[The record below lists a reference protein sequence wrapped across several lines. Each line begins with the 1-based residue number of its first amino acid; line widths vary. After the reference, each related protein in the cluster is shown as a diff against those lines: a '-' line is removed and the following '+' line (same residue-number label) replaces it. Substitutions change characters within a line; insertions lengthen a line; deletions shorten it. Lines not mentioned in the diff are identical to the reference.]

1 MSQARGVIYL
11 PQVVFHDT
19 SIGRQCTIAVHVL
32 SKTSISGPFSISRF
46 VPIKNSMKW
55 CEESR

>member
-1 MSQARGVIYL
+1 MFQARGVIYL

-19 SIGRQCTIAVHVL
+19 FIGRQRTIAVHVL
-32 SKTSISGPFSISRF
+32 CKTSIPSLFSISRF
-46 VPIKNSMKW
+46 VPNEISIKE

>member
-19 SIGRQCTIAVHVL
+19 SIGCQCTIAVHVL
-32 SKTSISGPFSISRF
+32 PKTSISGPFSISRF
-46 VPIKNSMKW
+46 IAIEISIK
-55 CEESR
+55 